1 MIVSSLLSF
10 MVVTVHGTR
19 RLTVERLDAVDIF
32 NVSLHEVSAG
42 VHVVPV
48 EVFRVP
54 RPLEML
60 AHAAL
65 EAIGQ
70 QLQHSID
77 VPVTE
82 RIVSCRDCGAQVAS
96 GRFQTCERRAL
107 ACAMDAD
114 EHLKEISV
122 RDLAG
127 FRAQFPNR
135 LSVVKR
141 PHDLCLVRLLDPDED
156 EIYLPRLESLP
167 RGFDDW
173 AVKSITMCTYVSPE
187 RDQRNNECANCSHF
201 QCSES

>member
-1 MIVSSLLSF
+1 
-10 MVVTVHGTR
+10 
-19 RLTVERLDAVDIF
+19 
-32 NVSLHEVSAG
+32 
-42 VHVVPV
+42 
-48 EVFRVP
+48 
-54 RPLEML
+54 ML

-82 RIVSCRDCGAQVAS
+82 RIVSFRDCGAEVAS
-96 GRFQTCERRAL
+96 GWFQTCERRAL

-122 RDLAG
+122 RELAG

-135 LSVVKR
+135 LSVVKG
-141 PHDLCLVRLLDPDED
+141 PLDLCFVRLLDPDED
-156 EIYLPRLESLP
+156 EIYLPRFERLL

-173 AVKSITMCTYVSPE
+173 TVKSVTMCTYVTPRARSA
-187 RDQRNNECANCSHF
+187 R
-201 QCSES
+201 